1 MLSAAILP
9 LVGRNA
15 TIRRSNTSREY
26 GQYVTTWGEVAAPD
40 DVVNPDLVAQLDTD
54 GVVVKAPH
62 FVVANITC
70 LLWFCRAP
78 LTLTF

>member
-15 TIRRSNTSREY
+15 AHLPVQHLTGVWPVRY
-26 GQYVTTWGEVAAPD
+26 HVGEVAAPN

-54 GVVVKAPH
+54 GVVVKASH